1 MNSMTGY
8 GRGECT
14 EGGLK
19 IVAEIKAVN
28 HRYSEI
34 IIKQPRQYL
43 ALEEQIKKLLLSQIK
58 RGRIEVFIKAQL
70 AEGAKASVGLEQEKA
85 VQYHRDLGLLA
96 ERLGESYQLDI
107 YRLVTLPG
115 VLVEEERE
123 EDLKAVWPVLKQA
136 LEEAMAQ
143 HMAMRR
149 TEGERI
155 RADMLDK
162 LSGLKRTAADI
173 SSRSG
178 EVLAAYGLKLR
189 ARITELAD
197 GIEISEE
204 RLAQEVAYF
213 AEKSCIDE
221 ELVRLSSHFAQF
233 EQIVSA
239 PGDIGRKLDFLVQ
252 EMNRETNT
260 IGSKA
265 NDLTIAQL
273 VVDMKSELEK
283 IREQVQNVE

>member
-8 GRGECT
+8 GRGECS

-43 ALEEQIKKLLLSQIK
+43 ALEDQIKKLIMSQIK
-58 RGRIEVFIKAQL
+58 RGRIEVFIKAQM
-70 AEGAKASVGLEQEKA
+70 AEEARANVRLDQEKA
-85 VQYHRDLGLLA
+85 VQYHQDLSQLA
-96 ERLGESYQLDI
+96 KRLGEAYQLDI
-107 YRLVTLPG
+107 YRLAALPG
-115 VLVEEERE
+115 VIVEEDGE
-123 EDLKAVWPVLKQA
+123 EDLKAVWPVLQQA
-136 LEEAMAQ
+136 LEEAMTQ
-143 HMAMRR
+143 HMTMRQ

-155 RADMLDK
+155 RLDMLDK
-162 LSGLKRTAADI
+162 LLGLKRIAADI
-173 SSRSG
+173 ASRSG
-178 EVLAAYGLKLR
+178 EVLEAYRIRLR
-189 ARITELAD
+189 NRITELAD
-197 GIEISEE
+197 GVELNEE
-204 RLAQEVAYF
+204 RLTQEVAYF

-233 EQIVSA
+233 EQIVNSA
-239 PGDIGRKLDFLVQ
+239 GDVGRKLDFLVQ

-265 NDLTIAQL
+265 NDLAIAQS
-273 VVDMKSELEK
+273 VVEMKSELEK
-283 IREQVQNVE
+283 IREQVQNIE

>member
-8 GRGECT
+8 GRGECI
-14 EGGLK
+14 EGDLK

-43 ALEEQIKKLLLSQIK
+43 ALEEQIKKLLASQIK

-70 AEGAKASVGLEQEKA
+70 AEGAKANVGLDQEKA
-85 VQYHRDLGLLA
+85 VQYHRDLSLLA
-96 ERLGESYQLDI
+96 ERLGENYQLDI
-107 YRLVTLPG
+107 YQLVALPG
-115 VLVEEERE
+115 VVVEEEKE

-155 RADMLDK
+155 REDMLDK
-162 LSGLKRTAADI
+162 LSGLKRMTADI

-178 EVLAAYGLKLR
+178 EVLAAYRLKLR
-189 ARITELAD
+189 TRITELAD
-197 GIEISEE
+197 GIEINEE

-239 PGDIGRKLDFLVQ
+239 QGDIGRKLDFLVQ

>member
-8 GRGECT
+8 GRGECS

-43 ALEEQIKKLLLSQIK
+43 ALEEQIKKLIMSQIK
-58 RGRIEVFIKAQL
+58 RGRIEVFIKAQTT
-70 AEGAKASVGLEQEKA
+70 EEAKANVRLDQEKA
-85 VQYHRDLGLLA
+85 MQYHQDLSQLA
-96 ERLGESYQLDI
+96 ARLGEAYQLDI
-107 YRLVTLPG
+107 YRLAELPG
-115 VLVEEERE
+115 VIVEEDAE
-123 EDLKAVWPVLKQA
+123 EDLKAVWPVLKAA
-136 LEEAMAQ
+136 LEEALAQ
-143 HMAMRR
+143 HMAMRQ

-155 RADMLDK
+155 RVDMLDK
-162 LSGLKRTAADI
+162 LEGLKRLAADI
-173 SSRSG
+173 ASRSG
-178 EVLAAYGLKLR
+178 EVLEAYRVKLR
-189 ARITELAD
+189 ARITELSE
-197 GIEISEE
+197 GVEINEE

-233 EQIVSA
+233 EQIVNGA
-239 PGDIGRKLDFLVQ
+239 GDVGRKLDFLVQ

-273 VVDMKSELEK
+273 VVEMKSELEK
-283 IREQVQNVE
+283 IREQVQNIE